1 MAELQRL
8 ETKNSIYIFKDF
20 LQLIRYKNI
29 LIISITQIFS
39 YYFLS
44 PYIQIADILSSRFLL
59 LISATFLS
67 AAAGYIINDYMDVK
81 LDMVNKPESV
91 IIGKSISRRWAI
103 LLHSGFNILAFIL
116 AWQISYRVAGL
127 VLTCSLLLWMY
138 SQYFKKSYLL
148 GNLLVALMTASTIF
162 ILIPFDENT
171 NIEACIA
178 YSVFAFFSNL
188 IREIIKDTEDMR
200 GDSKFNAKTLPIKL
214 GTRKTKKIL
223 QYLQVIFIIA
233 CIGLV
238 SYYPFISN
246 TNNVYFVS
254 FLSYI
259 ILVVILPSVYSLY
272 LIWNADTK
280 KHFTR
285 LSFISKLTMVLG
297 VLSMVFWRIIF

>member
-8 ETKNSIYIFKDF
+8 ETKTIFYTIYNF
-20 LQLIRYKNI
+20 LKLIRYKNI
-29 LIISITQIFS
+29 LIISITQVLS

-44 PYIQIADILSSRFLL
+44 PLIGLNDILSNRFLL
-59 LISATFLS
+59 LISSTFLS

-81 LDMVNKPESV
+81 LDMVNKPKAV

-103 LLHSGFNILAFIL
+103 LLHSGFNILAIFL

-127 VLTCSLLLWMY
+127 VFTCSLLLWMY

-148 GNLLVALMTASTIF
+148 GNFLVALMTASTIF

-171 NIEACIA
+171 NTPACIA
-178 YSVFAFFSNL
+178 FSLVAFFSNL

-214 GTRKTKKIL
+214 GTRKTKTIL
-223 QYLQVIFIIA
+223 IYLQIIFIVS
-233 CIGLV
+233 CISLV
-238 SYYPFISN
+238 ILFPSISF
-246 TNNVYFVS
+246 TNNKYFFCFGTYMS
-254 FLSYI
+254 
-259 ILVVILPSVYSLY
+259 ILVIVPSFYSLY

-280 KHFTR
+280 KHFTK
-285 LSFISKLTMVLG
+285 LSFLSKLIMIFG
-297 VLSMVFWRIIF
+297 VISMVFWRIL

>member
-1 MAELQRL
+1 MAELPKL
-8 ETKNSIYIFKDF
+8 ETKNFIYTIFDF
-20 LQLIRYKNI
+20 LKLIRYKNI
-29 LIISITQIFS
+29 LIISITQILS

-44 PYIQIADILSSRFLL
+44 PLIVIDNILSNRFLL

-81 LDMVNKPESV
+81 LDMVNKPKAV
-91 IIGKSISRRWAI
+91 IIGRSISRRWAI
-103 LLHSGFNILAFIL
+103 LLHAGFNIFAIFL

-127 VLTCSLLLWMY
+127 VFTCSLLLWMY

-171 NIEACIA
+171 NVYACMA
-178 YSVFAFFSNL
+178 YSLFAFFSNL

-214 GTRKTKKIL
+214 GIRKTKTIL
-223 QYLQVIFIIA
+223 NYLQIIFIA
-233 CIGLV
+233 SCIFLV
-238 SYYPFISN
+238 YLFPIISSTNYHYFIWFCIYMLAL
-246 TNNVYFVS
+246 V
-254 FLSYI
+254 I
-259 ILVVILPSVYSLY
+259 IPSIYSLY

-280 KHFTR
+280 KHFTK
-285 LSFISKLTMVLG
+285 LSFISKLIMIFG
-297 VLSMVFWRIIF
+297 VISMVFWRIL

>member
-1 MAELQRL
+1 VAELPKL
-8 ETKNSIYIFKDF
+8 EIKTFFDTIFDF
-20 LQLIRYKNI
+20 LKLIRYKNI
-29 LIISITQIFS
+29 LIISITQILS

-44 PYIQIADILSSRFLL
+44 PLITIDNILSNRFLL

-81 LDMVNKPESV
+81 LDMVNKPKAV

-103 LLHSGFNILAFIL
+103 FLHAGFNIFAIFL
-116 AWQISYRVAGL
+116 AWQISYRVAAL
-127 VLTCSLLLWMY
+127 VFTCSLLLWMY

-171 NIEACIA
+171 NIYACIA
-178 YSVFAFFSNL
+178 YSLFAFFSNL

-214 GTRKTKKIL
+214 GIRKTKTIL
-223 QYLQVIFIIA
+223 NYLQIIFISS
-233 CIGLV
+233 CFFLV
-238 SYYPFISN
+238 YLFPIISS
-246 TNNVYFVS
+246 TNNHYFIWFCLYMLV
-254 FLSYI
+254 LVI
-259 ILVVILPSVYSLY
+259 IPSIYSLY

-280 KHFTR
+280 KHFTK
-285 LSFISKLTMVLG
+285 LSFLSKLIMVFG
-297 VLSMVFWRIIF
+297 VISMVFWRIL

>member
-1 MAELQRL
+1 MG
-8 ETKNSIYIFKDF
+8 TKHIMYIVYDF
-20 LQLIRYKNI
+20 LKLIRYKNI
-29 LIISITQIFS
+29 LIISITQVLS

-44 PYIQIADILSSRFLL
+44 PLIGLNDILSNRFLL
-59 LISATFLS
+59 LISSTFLS

-81 LDMVNKPESV
+81 LDMFNKPKAV

-103 LLHSGFNILAFIL
+103 LLHSGFNILAVFL

-127 VLTCSLLLWMY
+127 VFTCSLLLWMY

-171 NIEACIA
+171 NVYACIA
-178 YSVFAFFSNL
+178 YSLFAFFSNL

-214 GTRKTKKIL
+214 GTRKTKTIIK
-223 QYLQVIFIIA
+223 YLQIIFIASCFYLIYLFPTISLTNNTYFNWFYIYMLIFIIT
-233 CIGLV
+233 
-238 SYYPFISN
+238 P
-246 TNNVYFVS
+246 S
-254 FLSYI
+254 F
-259 ILVVILPSVYSLY
+259 YSLY

-280 KHFTR
+280 KHFTK
-285 LSFISKLTMVLG
+285 LSFLLKLIMIFG
-297 VLSMVFWRIIF
+297 VFSMVFFRSI